1 METCCSIK
9 FNNRRDLVIEEMKKE
24 MGNLAKTEADI
35 FPDSKIGNWMKLIWD
50 LMEKP
55 ETSVASR
62 IMNFIS
68 ISMILLSTMGMCL
81 NTISIVA
88 GNKINQ
94 SQSSCCLH
102 TVFKTQKCWDFFNN
116 QPYTYI
122 LYTTWHSGNQPHT
135 K

>member
-1 METCCSIK
+1 MESCCSIK

-24 MGNLAKTEADI
+24 MVNLAKTEADI
-35 FPDSKIGNWMKLIWD
+35 FPNSKIGNWMKLIWD

-55 ETSVASR
+55 ETSIASR

-94 SQSSCCLH
+94 SSMA
-102 TVFKTQKCWDFFNN
+102 
-116 QPYTYI
+116 
-122 LYTTWHSGNQPHT
+122 
-135 K
+135 

>member
-24 MGNLAKTEADI
+24 MVNLAKTEADI
-35 FPDSKIGNWMKLIWD
+35 FPNSKIGNWMKLIWD

-55 ETSVASR
+55 ETSIASR

-88 GNKINQ
+88 GNNTNQ
-94 SQSSCCLH
+94 SQSSCSQCINMASTL
-102 TVFKTQKCWDFFNN
+102 K
-116 QPYTYI
+116 
-122 LYTTWHSGNQPHT
+122 
-135 K
+135 

>member
-35 FPDSKIGNWMKLIWD
+35 FPDSKVGNWMKLIWD

-88 GNKINQ
+88 GKQDKSITEQLLFAQKFPTFINVGT
-94 SQSSCCLH
+94 SLRPE
-102 TVFKTQKCWDFFNN
+102 VRGDFN
-116 QPYTYI
+116 I
-122 LYTTWHSGNQPHT
+122 HGT
-135 K
+135 KYF

>member
-88 GNKINQ
+88 GKVH
-94 SQSSCCLH
+94 L
-102 TVFKTQKCWDFFNN
+102 F
-116 QPYTYI
+116 
-122 LYTTWHSGNQPHT
+122 
-135 K
+135 

>member
-94 SQSSCCLH
+94 SQSSYCLH
-102 TVFKTQKCWDFFNN
+102 YSKLKNV
-116 QPYTYI
+116 
-122 LYTTWHSGNQPHT
+122 GNSLIISLIYVT
-135 K
+135 

>member
-24 MGNLAKTEADI
+24 MVNLAKTEADI

-55 ETSVASR
+55 ETSIASR

-88 GNKINQ
+88 GKINQ
-94 SQSSCCLH
+94 RAVAVCTIQNSNMVTSLIMLIDIDEKLIRLH
-102 TVFKTQKCWDFFNN
+102 F
-116 QPYTYI
+116 
-122 LYTTWHSGNQPHT
+122 
-135 K
+135 

>member
-24 MGNLAKTEADI
+24 MVNLAKTEADI
-35 FPDSKIGNWMKLIWD
+35 FPDSKIGNWMKLLWD

-55 ETSVASR
+55 ETSIASR

-102 TVFKTQKCWDFFNN
+102 YSKLRNIGTSMIISLIHICMPPRQSSLC
-116 QPYTYI
+116 
-122 LYTTWHSGNQPHT
+122 
-135 K
+135 